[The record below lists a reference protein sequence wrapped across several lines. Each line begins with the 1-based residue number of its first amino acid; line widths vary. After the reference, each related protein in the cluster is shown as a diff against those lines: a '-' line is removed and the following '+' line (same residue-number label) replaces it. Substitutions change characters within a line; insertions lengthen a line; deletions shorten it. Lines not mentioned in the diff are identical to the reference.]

1 MPLEYSAEN
10 ETTLFPDGSA
20 TFSCGEGKVE
30 FQKLDLL
37 SGVGGWIQG
46 TGSVEFNRNV
56 DFSLRAL
63 STLPDNPDQ
72 PLAAFHVGGSLG
84 APEVRLFL
92 PPLRRAARGKDNT

>member
-1 MPLEYSAEN
+1 MPLGDSAEN

-20 TFSCGEGKVE
+20 SFSCAQGKVE

-72 PLAAFHVGGSLG
+72 PLAAFHVGGSLA
-84 APEVRLFL
+84 APEVSLVPAAA
-92 PPLRRAARGKDNT
+92 PPRRSRQR